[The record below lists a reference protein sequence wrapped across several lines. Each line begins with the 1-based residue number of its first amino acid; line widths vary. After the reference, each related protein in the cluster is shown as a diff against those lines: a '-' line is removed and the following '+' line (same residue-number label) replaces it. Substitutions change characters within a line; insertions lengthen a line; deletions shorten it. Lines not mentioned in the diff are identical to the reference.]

1 MGKKSGKAPKAVSPA
16 APEEVVEAAVADPGK
31 AAEQK
36 AAQQK
41 AAESSSS
48 AATDT
53 SEMKPHK
60 PPKEEEAPLADESG
74 TDEAATQ
81 QASEEEQQGEEEE
94 KKTSWIEIEMVGE
107 DDEPIPGEK
116 YRIILPDG
124 ETFADGTLDEKGF
137 ARVEGFEKGTCKV
150 SFPDLDKEAWEK
162 I

>member
-16 APEEVVEAAVADPGK
+16 GPEEVVEPAVADPGK
-31 AAEQK
+31 AANQKAAKQK
-36 AAQQK
+36 AAQ
-41 AAESSSS
+41 SSSS
-48 AATDT
+48 ATTDT

-60 PPKEEEAPLADESG
+60 PPKKEEAPLADEAG
-74 TDEAATQ
+74 TDDSDSEEAA
-81 QASEEEQQGEEEE
+81 EEEQKQEEED
-94 KKTSWIEIEMVGE
+94 KTSWIEIEIVGE

-150 SFPDLDKEAWEK
+150 CFPDLDKEAWEK